1 MVLMDIFENHL
12 LGSAGARVILLAKSI
27 EPQAMPGVTAP
38 ADQKGFTELIFRLI
52 SSHYESSG
60 QIEHVENRNKLFI
73 KNMNAPYS
81 KVSLPLDS
89 YTWLESC
96 LFYLALALRNSHHG
110 DESGAW
116 DALIN
121 ASWLA
126 GFGKQLG
133 KTRKHIDVYKHEAI
147 TRKASKAATDGHKN
161 TKKTLTQNEIK
172 VFWDSWQLLVKSN
185 PQGAKKLYKNKSAFA
200 YDMLDKFPILAGAKK
215 QDPRVIMRWVRQW
228 ENPEQEP

>member
-1 MVLMDIFENHL
+1 MDIFENHPK
-12 LGSAGARVILLAKSI
+12 GSAGARSIELAKSI
-27 EPQAMPGVTAP
+27 EPQAMPGTMAP
-38 ADQKGFTELIFRLI
+38 ADQKGFTKLIFQLI
-52 SSHYESSG
+52 RSHYESTN

-73 KNMNAPYS
+73 KTMNAPYS

-89 YTWLESC
+89 FTWLESC
-96 LFYLALALRNSHHG
+96 LFYFALALRNSHNG
-110 DESGAW
+110 DENGAW
-116 DALIN
+116 NALIN

-172 VFWDSWQLLVKSN
+172 VFWDSWQLLVKSD
-185 PQGAKKLYKNKSAFA
+185 PQGAKKLYKNKTAFA
-200 YDMLDKFPILAGAKK
+200 YDMLDKFPVLAGAKK
-215 QDPRVIMRWVRQW
+215 QDIRVIMRWILKW
-228 ENPEQEP
+228 ENPEQELEH